1 MSGTFLSSPAPRDVA
16 ISTNQNTI
24 VTTNASG
31 RRQARQIDGQRFR
44 LRLRFPIMTRTEFA
58 PINAFVMKQR
68 SQMESFTYSPPTIS
82 SALGV
87 ASGVISVNGAILAGV
102 TSVAIDGLANSTSG
116 VFKAGDYFRF
126 TGQTKVYMVMA
137 DVSSNGSGQGTLTF
151 EPPLRANVSDNAVL
165 IYSSVDF
172 TVGLTGDIQ
181 EFNISTE
188 NYFQYEVDLIE
199 IF

>member
-1 MSGTFLSSPAPRDVA
+1 MSGIFPSSPAPRDVA

-24 VTTNASG
+24 VTTTASG

-102 TSVAIDGLANSTSG
+102 TSVAIDGMANSTSG

-165 IYSSVDF
+165 IYSNVDF

-188 NYFQYEVDLIE
+188 NYFQYEIDLIE
-199 IF
+199 VL